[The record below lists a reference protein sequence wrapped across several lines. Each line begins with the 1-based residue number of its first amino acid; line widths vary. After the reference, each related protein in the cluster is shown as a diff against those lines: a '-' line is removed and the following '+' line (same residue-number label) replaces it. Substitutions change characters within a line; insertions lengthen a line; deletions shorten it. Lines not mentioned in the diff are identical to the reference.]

1 MPYLEFLALL
11 LADDD
16 FGRQLAELGDEIV
29 HENHSDVLVGYLRLV
44 DQETSGFAFLRRG
57 I

>member
-29 HENHSDVLVGYLRLV
+29 HENHSDVLVGYCNTPVLLSANHELRI
-44 DQETSGFAFLRRG
+44 AN
-57 I
+57 

>member
-44 DQETSGFAFLRRG
+44 NQETSGFAFLRRG